1 MIYSENILI
10 CIAIPLAITLLF
22 IRGNARRFVLSFL
35 IGMGVCLISAYINGF
50 INSISG
56 YSPENMAV
64 YISPLVEETLKFFP
78 VLFYMFVFVPS
89 DRYLLVTSVAIG
101 AGFATF
107 ENCCYLLSSGAASL
121 RYMLIR
127 GLAVGVMHIIS
138 MLTLAFGLVLVRRVR
153 LLSLPGIA
161 GAFSLS
167 VIFHG
172 LYNLLVSEPG
182 ISSAIG
188 YILPLATAALLYF
201 PYRSLRR
208 TGVLF

>member
-1 MIYSENILI
+1 MIYAENIFI
-10 CIAIPLAITLLF
+10 CIAVPLLISLLF
-22 IRGNARRFVLSFL
+22 AEGSARGFIASFL
-35 IGMGVCLISAYINGF
+35 TGTAVCLLSAYISGF
-50 INSISG
+50 LQIVSG
-56 YSPENMAV
+56 MSVSDTAVFLSPV
-64 YISPLVEETLKFFP
+64 VEEIMKFLPMLF
-78 VLFYMFVFVPS
+78 VLFIFMPEDSGLFI
-89 DRYLLVTSVAIG
+89 AAIGIG